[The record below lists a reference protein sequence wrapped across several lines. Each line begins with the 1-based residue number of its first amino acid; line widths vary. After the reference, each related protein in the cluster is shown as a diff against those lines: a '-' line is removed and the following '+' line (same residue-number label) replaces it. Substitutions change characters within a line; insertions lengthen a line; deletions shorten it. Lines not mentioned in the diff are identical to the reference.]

1 MHTILF
7 RPPPETNPHTEIPGL
22 QMLGNYRE
30 LSIARVP
37 DLSRVDFQKFQADVL
52 EPPGVELFELIAC
65 LHADAKNTLRGSA
78 ADGDDA
84 ARVLEGDELERPIE
98 LLKTVLRKRAQLTFA
113 ERHRGTG
120 VIAPPHETATWA
132 DQKREAEAFLAN
144 PDAVLGILPALADA
158 RGLPIEKLA
167 KKILA
172 KAARHAK
179 RAGTLL
185 GREQKIRDR
194 IKAARNLKTLRAV
207 EADLDKIAA
216 RSNLTDDAAEV
227 EAP

>member
-30 LSIARVP
+30 LSLARVP
-37 DLSRVDFQKFQADVL
+37 DLSRLDFQKFQADVL
-52 EPPGVELFELIAC
+52 DAPGAELCETIVC
-65 LHADAKNTLRGSA
+65 LHADAKNTLRGSI
-78 ADGDDA
+78 ADGGDA
-84 ARVLEGDELERPIE
+84 ARVLEGDELERTVD
-98 LLKTVLRKRAQLTFA
+98 LLKTVLRKRAQLIFA
-113 ERHRGTG
+113 ELHRGTG
-120 VIAPPHETATWA
+120 VVAPPHETATWA
-132 DQKREAEAFLAN
+132 DQKREAEAFQADPDVALA
-144 PDAVLGILPALADA
+144 LLPALADA
-158 RGLPIEKLA
+158 RGLPLEKLS

-179 RAGTLL
+179 RAGKLL
-185 GREQKIRDR
+185 GREQKFRDR
-194 IKAARNLKTLRAV
+194 IKAARNLKALRAV

-216 RSNLTDDAAEV
+216 RSNAADDTTEV